1 MVGLEALGVVD
12 EAIEDGIG
20 EGGIA
25 DDIVPG
31 FDGALAGVETIGT
44 EVVEDQRVDLGQ
56 REVEPTHDV
65 YVKPAV

>member
-31 FDGALAGVETIGT
+31 FDGVLVALRRSGPRSSRINGSTLVS
-44 EVVEDQRVDLGQ
+44 VKLSL
-56 REVEPTHDV
+56 PTMFT
-65 YVKPAV
+65 